1 MIISITQT
9 DDTTLRRDKDAKEIH
24 FIITYQIVVL
34 KYIMKESTDN
44 ISDNIT
50 MFQKGG
56 INEI

>member
-50 MFQKGG
+50 MFQNGG
-56 INEI
+56 INL